1 MAIPVFFSVL
11 TVSLISLIGVTA
23 LALSAEKLKKFLFY
37 LVSFSAGALLGDVFL
52 HLVPELAEGG
62 ALTSVS
68 SLIILA
74 GIIVFFILEKL
85 VCWRHCHIP
94 VSRQHVHSFAAVN
107 LVGDGLHNFIDG
119 LIIAGSYAV
128 SFPLGVVT
136 TVAVITHEIPQEVG
150 DFGVLLYAGL
160 TRSKAI
166 FFNFLS
172 ALLAFAGAGA
182 GIMFASRIA
191 GFTDI
196 IVSLTVGGFIYIA
209 TADLIPE
216 LKKENELGQSAKQ
229 LLGIALGIGAM
240 ALLLFL
246 E

>member
-1 MAIPVFFSVL
+1 M
-11 TVSLISLIGVTA
+11 
-23 LALSAEKLKKFLFY
+23 
-37 LVSFSAGALLGDVFL
+37 
-52 HLVPELAEGG
+52 
-62 ALTSVS
+62 
-68 SLIILA
+68 
-74 GIIVFFILEKL
+74 
-85 VCWRHCHIP
+85 
-94 VSRQHVHSFAAVN
+94 
-107 LVGDGLHNFIDG
+107 
-119 LIIAGSYAV
+119 
-128 SFPLGVVT
+128 T

>member
-119 LIIAGSYAV
+119 LIISASFIV
-128 SFPLGVVT
+128 SVPLGVAT
-136 TVAVITHEIPQEVG
+136 TLAVALHEIPQEMS
-150 DFGVLLYAGL
+150 DFGVLMHAGL
-160 TRSKAI
+160 TKTKALVYNYI
-166 FFNFLS
+166 SAVFAVIG
-172 ALLAFAGAGA
+172 ALLVFFLGN
-182 GIMFASRIA
+182 RIEFFVPMMLP
-191 GFTDI
+191 FTA
-196 IVSLTVGGFIYIA
+196 GGFIYIA
-209 TADLIPE
+209 SSDLIPE
-216 LKKENELGQSAKQ
+216 LHKETEVKKSVVQ
-229 LLGIALGIGAM
+229 LAGILIGIAVMFG
-240 ALLLFL
+240 LLFI